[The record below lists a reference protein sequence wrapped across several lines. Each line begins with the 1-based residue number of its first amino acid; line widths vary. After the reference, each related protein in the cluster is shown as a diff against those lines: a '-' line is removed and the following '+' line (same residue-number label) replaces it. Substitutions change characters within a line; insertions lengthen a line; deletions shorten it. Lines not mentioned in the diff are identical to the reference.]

1 MQKLSILLLPVAALL
16 FQYCGTPA
24 SGKSAT
30 AATSDTIPVQVMVL
44 GSPSSLSSG
53 VAVSGQFTTDDETML
68 SFKTGGVISAIL
80 VNEGDRIHKGQLL
93 ATLNLTEINT
103 QVSQAQF
110 NLEKAQRDYT
120 RTQHLYADS
129 VATLEQLQN
138 AKTALDVA
146 SEQVRSAR
154 FNLDYSQIR
163 ATQDGYVLR
172 KLANPGQV
180 ITSGTA
186 VVQTNGAAATADGAA
201 TSGRGVG
208 ATSGHGVGATS
219 VWLLK
224 VGLSDQQWAMV
235 HLGDKASIQTNALP
249 NQTLTGTVSRKSAQV
264 DPATGS
270 FTADIRL
277 TGIVP
282 VTLASG
288 LFGKGEIFPTA
299 TRPNGTIG
307 ATTHPNSA
315 TTHPNG
321 TISATTRPYS
331 ANSVAAGSSLSGS
344 AQNWKIPFES
354 LLDGDGSS
362 GYVFVASQ
370 DHRAQKVKVRI
381 AGMEKDSVVIGSGLQ
396 EGQTLIVSGSAY
408 LTDSS
413 PIRIVEAAQHP

>member
-146 SEQVRSAR
+146 SEQLRSAR

-163 ATQDGYVLR
+163 ATQEGYVLR

-186 VVQTNGAAATADGAA
+186 VVQTNGAAATADGAE
-201 TSGRGVG
+201 TSGR
-208 ATSGHGVGATS
+208 GVGATS

-299 TRPNGTIG
+299 THPNGTIGAAIRPNGTIG

-315 TTHPNG
+315 
-321 TISATTRPYS
+321 
-331 ANSVAAGSSLSGS
+331 NSVATGSALSGS

>member
-1 MQKLSILLLPVAALL
+1 MQKLYILLLPAAALL

-24 SGKSAT
+24 SGKSTTIAST
-30 AATSDTIPVQVMVL
+30 DTIPVQIMVL

-68 SFKTGGVISAIL
+68 SFKTGGIISAIL

-103 QVSQAQF
+103 QVNQAQL

-129 VATLEQLQN
+129 VATLEQFQN

-146 SEQVRSAR
+146 TEQVHSTH

-163 ATQDGYVLR
+163 ASQDGFVLR

-180 ITSGTA
+180 ITAGTA
-186 VVQTNGAAATADGAA
+186 VLQTNGARAATG
-201 TSGRGVG
+201 S
-208 ATSGHGVGATS
+208 S
-219 VWLLK
+219 VWLLR
-224 VGLSDQQWAMV
+224 VGLSDQQWAIV
-235 HLGDKASIQTNALP
+235 HLGDNASIQTNALP
-249 NQTLTGTVSRKSAQV
+249 NQILTGTVSRKSAQV

-277 TGIVP
+277 NGNMPT
-282 VTLASG
+282 TLASG
-288 LFGKGEIFPTA
+288 LFGKGEIFPVAARSAGA
-299 TRPNGTIG
+299 TSTHNVSAANGTK
-307 ATTHPNSA
+307 S
-315 TTHPNG
+315 
-321 TISATTRPYS
+321 
-331 ANSVAAGSSLSGS
+331 
-344 AQNWKIPFES
+344 QNWKIPFES

-362 GYVFVASQ
+362 GYVFVTTQ
-370 DHRAQKVKVRI
+370 DRKAQKIKVRI
-381 AGMEKDSVVIGSGLQ
+381 AGMEKDSVVIGEGLQ
-396 EGQTLIVSGSAY
+396 EGQTLIISGSAY

-413 PIRIVEAAQHP
+413 PIRIVEAKPQPEATPHP